1 MKGDWKYIVNQ
12 MEIQTADSVK
22 KAVAVSSYHDTA
34 LQTMS
39 LSMPGLIP
47 LYDRYHPLHLTLVDE
62 YSNLDSSGGAKQGD
76 RVSVEIMLASSK
88 ETLVDEWLIEIL
100 KLHKKGSAG
109 YVAILPKGM
118 APFNSKGIDAKIA
131 AYSTLAKNIGTE
143 VALASVKADI
153 ITVHTNLLN
162 ARKLQTGAKTTTS
175 NMSDTLDI
183 SRIDVMNMQY
193 RNLGRILDDFFDTRE
208 IMCPLLFDLVTLRI
222 NPQTVFSGKLSAT
235 NKKAVMA
242 HTFKAGD
249 TLGAKT
255 TQASKLYLATTI
267 GGIDS
272 IAISVVGNLKTILN
286 IDHFGVTDF
295 TNHRFLTIVNDT
307 VVTEKYVITLL

>member
-1 MKGDWKYIVNQ
+1 MNTDWKYIANQ
-12 MEIQTADSVK
+12 MELETARNVK
-22 KAVAVSSYHDTA
+22 KAVAISSYHDTA

-39 LSMPGLIP
+39 LTTPGLIP

-76 RVSVEIMLASSK
+76 KVSVELMLASSK
-88 ETLVDEWLIEIL
+88 ETLVDEWLVDIL
-100 KLHKKGSAG
+100 KFHKKGSAG

-131 AYSTLAKNIGTE
+131 AYGTLAKNIGTE

-153 ITVHTNLLN
+153 ITVHSNLLN

-175 NMSDTLDI
+175 NTSDMLDI
-183 SRIDVMNMQY
+183 SRIEAMNMQY
-193 RNLGRILDDFFDTRE
+193 RNLGKILDDFFDTKE
-208 IMCPLLFDLVTLRI
+208 VMCPLLFDLVTLRI
-222 NPQTVFSGKLSAT
+222 NPQTVFTGNLIGA
-235 NKKAVMA
+235 NKKAVLA

-249 TLGAKT
+249 TLQVKT

-272 IAISVVGNLKTILN
+272 TAINVVGNLKTILN
-286 IDHFGVTDF
+286 VDHFGVTDF

-307 VVTEKYVITLL
+307 VVTEKYVIILL